1 MAFRPDLQRL
11 RHGAVAATLR
21 RGLYR
26 WLVGDAPWPPRFI
39 RPGANIGPVPP
50 SRNVYVHLPFCQTI
64 CPHCPYNKIRHDP
77 ALVPGYRAALMG
89 EIAAYLARSDA
100 LPVDTLYFGGG
111 TPSLTPGLVEE
122 VIAAFHARLTPD
134 AQIAIEV
141 YPLDATEALL
151 ERLRTAGVTR
161 ISLGVESL
169 QDAMLKRLARRYT
182 GAEAL
187 AAIDRAKRAGF
198 EMVDANM
205 IFAIPGQTRE
215 EVIADLATLI
225 GHGIDQVSA
234 YPLFTFAHTP
244 AGRPR
249 HSRDYARAEER
260 VRLATQK
267 SIARACREAGLA
279 RTSVWSFTR
288 DGTSP
293 YTTVTRAD
301 YIGFGAGAGSLG
313 RGRMSFN
320 TFPVAAYSAGWRRGP
335 ALVWQMTPG
344 EARANWLYWS
354 IYTLHIRAGAY
365 RRQFARSLEA
375 DFGRIL
381 LLLRLTGMARRS
393 GADHRLTERG
403 AIWVHRVQSLFSL
416 CGIDKVWTTCTREAW
431 PDSVPVF

>member
-1 MAFRPDLQRL
+1 MAAR
-11 RHGAVAATLR
+11 
-21 RGLYR
+21 
-26 WLVGDAPWPPRFI
+26 
-39 RPGANIGPVPP
+39 
-50 SRNVYVHLPFCQTI
+50 
-64 CPHCPYNKIRHDP
+64 P
-77 ALVPGYRAALMG
+77 ALP
-89 EIAAYLARSDA
+89 
-100 LPVDTLYFGGG
+100 PK
-111 TPSLTPGLVEE
+111 LVEE
-122 VIAAFHARLTPD
+122 VIAAIHARLTPN

-141 YPLDATEALL
+141 YPLDATDALF

-215 EVIADLATLI
+215 EVIADLAILI

-249 HSRDYARAEER
+249 HSRDYARAAER

-293 YTTVTRAD
+293 CTTVTRAD
-301 YIGFGAGAGSLG
+301 
-313 RGRMSFN
+313 
-320 TFPVAAYSAGWRRGP
+320 
-335 ALVWQMTPG
+335 
-344 EARANWLYWS
+344 
-354 IYTLHIRAGAY
+354 
-365 RRQFARSLEA
+365 
-375 DFGRIL
+375 
-381 LLLRLTGMARRS
+381 
-393 GADHRLTERG
+393 
-403 AIWVHRVQSLFSL
+403 
-416 CGIDKVWTTCTREAW
+416 
-431 PDSVPVF
+431 